1 MALKAL
7 SKDEELAAIPSDQPV
22 LVQLPEFVGIE
33 EPEREEPATDGPNV
47 LKEQLAAMQAA
58 NEIALKRERDQ
69 RVEAEGRAD
78 KAERERA
85 AAVAAQ
91 ADTESSAVSS
101 GLSAAQSEQASAKQA
116 LKIAGES
123 GDWDAIGEAQARIA
137 RAASDIREFERAA
150 ATLADDKGRQTEP
163 TIVQPRIDVNT
174 AIDRNPQLLDAEKV
188 WLKAHPEAMIDP
200 SRNKE
205 LDVAYLKATRKG
217 ISRGTPEYF
226 RFIESEMGYSPP
238 TQEDNGMSVSAPGTR
253 ADRGSDGR
261 PTGGKITLSPE
272 QREIAKNMGLTDIEY
287 ARQVAAFDVARKA
300 DPAKYGDR

>member
-22 LVQLPEFVGIE
+22 LVQLPEFVGVE
-33 EPEREEPATDGPNV
+33 ETEGEPADTGSNV
-47 LKEQLAAMQAA
+47 LKEQLEAMRKA
-58 NEIALKRERDQ
+58 NEIALSREREQ
-69 RVEAEGRAD
+69 RVDAEARAD
-78 KAERERA
+78 KAERDRA
-85 AAVAAQ
+85 AAVASQ
-91 ADTESSAVSS
+91 AETETSAVTS
-101 GLSAAQSEQASAKQA
+101 GLSAAQSEQNAAKQA

-123 GDWDAIGEAQARIA
+123 GDWEAIGEAQARIA

-163 TIVQPRIDVNT
+163 TTTQPRIDVAT

-226 RFIESEMGYSPP
+226 RFIENEMGYSSP

-253 ADRGSDGR
+253 TDRGSDGK